1 MNRHVARIAGL
12 GTGGAVLVGL
22 VMATAS
28 ARSQVPTDVHTTQIK
43 PNVYMLSIPAANAI
57 VVIDDGGCL
66 YAGVQTP
73 ALIDAAKGLAEGLHR
88 HIRWA
93 VMTEDDAAVQ
103 RRDGG
108 WGESGA
114 LTIAQ
119 ESLRHRM
126 KVSKQSDAATALPAI
141 GFSQVLQLYLKTEEV
156 HLIHDQDGFSNS
168 DLVVHVEK
176 AGVLYATGLFTSD
189 GYPAIRAD
197 LGGSASQMIAF
208 TKYIIRNF
216 HDAVQLVE
224 PIVPGRGRAATME
237 DLVAYRDMLIA
248 IHDRIGDLI
257 ARSYS
262 LDQIQE
268 LEPTKPFDERW
279 GHGPVPPADFT
290 AQVYESIK
298 RDQKNAAPAKEPHE
312 HAGAAPVQPK
322 R

>member
-1 MNRHVARIAGL
+1 MHRHSARAARPGISAA
-12 GTGGAVLVGL
+12 AVGFLVL
-22 VMATAS
+22 TAS
-28 ARSQVPTDVHTTQIK
+28 ARSPVATDVRTTQVK
-43 PNVYMLSIPAANAI
+43 PNVYTLSIPAANAI
-57 VVIDDGGCL
+57 VVVDDAGCL

-73 ALIDAAKGLAEGLHR
+73 SLIDAAKALADGLHR
-88 HIRWA
+88 QIRWA
-93 VMTEDDAAVQ
+93 VMTEDDAAPQ

-126 KVSKQSDAATALPAI
+126 KVSPQSDPATALPAL

-176 AGVLYATGLFTSD
+176 AGVLYTTGLFTSD

-197 LGGSASQMIAF
+197 RGGSVSQMIAF

-224 PIVPGRGRAATME
+224 PIIPGRGRAATMQ
-237 DLVAYRDMLIA
+237 DLYAYRDMLIA
-248 IHDRIGDLI
+248 IHDRIADMV
-257 ARSYS
+257 ARSLP
-262 LDQIQE
+262 LDQVLA

-279 GHGPVPPADFT
+279 GHGPVSPADFT
-290 AQVYESIK
+290 AQVYESIT
-298 RDQKNAAPAKEPHE
+298 RDLKTAAPAKVTHE
-312 HAGAAPVQPK
+312 HGGA
-322 R
+322 